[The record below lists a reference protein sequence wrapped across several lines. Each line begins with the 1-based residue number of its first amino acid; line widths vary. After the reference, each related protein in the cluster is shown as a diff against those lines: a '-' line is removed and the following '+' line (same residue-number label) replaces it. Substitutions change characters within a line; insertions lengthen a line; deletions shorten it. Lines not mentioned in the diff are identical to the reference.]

1 MYAGTRGEG
10 VIKAYVHIQGGEGS
24 KITNSEHIYFI
35 DDPEEIKIDF
45 FYSSWKSLICFL
57 FWTKYVHK
65 ISNLLLPF
73 GAVNLNIPKG
83 HSLFSFAFLLS
94 SQRFLV
100 VRTTDNFC
108 LSIFLLAPRK
118 WICDLHFLFIFFKL
132 FFIILMETDI
142 FFYLF
147 LLFKL
152 LLSWKLT
159 YKK

>member
-1 MYAGTRGEG
+1 MYAGTRAEG

-24 KITNSEHIYFI
+24 KITKSEHIYFI
-35 DDPEEIKIDF
+35 HDPKEIKIDF

-57 FWTKYVHK
+57 CWTKYFHK

-83 HSLFSFAFLLS
+83 RSLFSFAFLLS
-94 SQRFLV
+94 SERFLV

-118 WICDLHFLFIFFKL
+118 WICDLIFYSFSLSYFLSYSWRLIFSS
-132 FFIILMETDI
+132 IY
-142 FFYLF
+142 FYCLNYF
-147 LLFKL
+147 
-152 LLSWKLT
+152 SRGN
-159 YKK
+159 